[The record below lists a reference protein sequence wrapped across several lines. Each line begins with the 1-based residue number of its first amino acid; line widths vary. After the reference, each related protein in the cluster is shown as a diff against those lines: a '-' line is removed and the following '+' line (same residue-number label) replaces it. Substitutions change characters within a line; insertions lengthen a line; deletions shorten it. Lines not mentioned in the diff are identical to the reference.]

1 MTTPRSKRG
10 KATAAPAR
18 AKPSAK
24 KAASVPSAKAAA
36 AKALPTKTVTP
47 KTAAS
52 KTVASKAALPKA
64 AAKPVSVAKSAPAS
78 KAAPAKGA
86 VAKVA
91 PAKAAPAKAPAP
103 PGKALVTSLAPKA
116 RRRRAAPAGIA
127 PSEPERDILDQYLY
141 EVSTYPLLKGTEEI
155 DIARKIRAG
164 DADALQE
171 LVKRNLRFV
180 ISVAKKYQNRG
191 LPLIDLIGEGN
202 VGLLTAARKFDPDQ
216 GVKFISY
223 AVWWIRQA
231 ILSSLARQ
239 GRTVRVPLNRTAD
252 LSRIIKA
259 SEILR
264 QKMRREPTPEELA
277 QVTGLSVDVVQ
288 SLAALNTGDVRLDA
302 PMDPDGD
309 RSLIER
315 FVADEMPDTEEEA
328 MNRFLTDEI
337 EQALNT
343 LPPRDAKVLRL
354 YFGLEGGRE
363 HTLEE
368 IGSMLGVTRER
379 VRQLRDR
386 ALKRLREGDVGRAL
400 GSFAS

>member
-1 MTTPRSKRG
+1 MSKE
-10 KATAAPAR
+10 PQ
-18 AKPSAK
+18 
-24 KAASVPSAKAAA
+24 
-36 AKALPTKTVTP
+36 
-47 KTAAS
+47 
-52 KTVASKAALPKA
+52 
-64 AAKPVSVAKSAPAS
+64 
-78 KAAPAKGA
+78 
-86 VAKVA
+86 
-91 PAKAAPAKAPAP
+91 
-103 PGKALVTSLAPKA
+103 
-116 RRRRAAPAGIA
+116 RRRTRRNDAKRIGVFE
-127 PSEPERDILDQYLY
+127 SERDILDQYLY
-141 EVSTYPLLKGTEEI
+141 EVAKTPLLSPQEEVA
-155 DIARKIRAG
+155 IARRIASGDPDAMHELIRA
-164 DADALQE
+164 
-171 LVKRNLRFV
+171 NLRFV
-180 ISVAKKYQNRG
+180 ISVAKKSQNRG
-191 LPLIDLIGEGN
+191 MALLDLIGEGN

-264 QKMRREPTPEELA
+264 QKLRREPTPEELS
-277 QVTGLSVDVVQ
+277 QLTGLSVDVVQ

-302 PMDPDGD
+302 PMDPEGD

-337 EQALNT
+337 ELALGT

-354 YFGLEGGRE
+354 YFGLEGGGG

-368 IGSMLGVTRER
+368 TGSMLGGPAER

-400 GSFAS
+400 GSFAA